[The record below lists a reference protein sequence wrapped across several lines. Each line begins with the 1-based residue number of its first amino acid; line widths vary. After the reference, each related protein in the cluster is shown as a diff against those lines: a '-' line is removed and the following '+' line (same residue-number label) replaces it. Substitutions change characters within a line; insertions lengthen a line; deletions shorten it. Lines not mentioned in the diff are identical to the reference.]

1 MKLISFNFVGNESL
15 QVEHNP
21 ATFGLFKVT
30 GLRTALKALAL
41 IVDQG
46 EGSNACN
53 PQWVEERIIKGLSH
67 YYRFMSIVK
76 GHNVTVYHTDKA
88 PEVWF
93 LYLLIDLIHTVN
105 FR

>member
-1 MKLISFNFVGNESL
+1 MKLVSFNFVGDESL
-15 QVEHNP
+15 QLEYSP
-21 ATFGLFKVT
+21 STFGLFKVT
-30 GLRTALKALAL
+30 DLRTALEALAL

-53 PQWVEERIIKGLSH
+53 PQWVEEEIVRGLSH

-76 GHNVTVYHTDKA
+76 GHEVRVNYTDEA

-93 LYLLIDLIHTVN
+93 LYLLIVENRDNTP
-105 FR
+105 